1 MSVVRLTL
9 FFALLLTASCWGPQE
24 QPLRVGF
31 VPSENMSEVLK
42 KAQPIVDL
50 MQRKLKTPVQP
61 FVATDYSGVV
71 EALRSGKLDVAFLNP
86 AAFVMAREEADVRVI
101 LKSVRHGSPYFYAAI
116 ITRSDSGITK
126 LTDLKNRS
134 FVFGDPLST
143 SGYIFP
149 KKMFKAVGID
159 PARDFKQ
166 VTHAGGHDATV
177 LAVINKK
184 ADAGAT
190 FSNNTQGTDG
200 AWTLY
205 LKTPEERK
213 QIRVVAYSEPIPAD
227 NLCVS
232 GRLAPQRVQQIEK
245 IFLELSQT
253 ADGKRWL
260 SDLYKIDGF
269 EKATDADYKVVRD
282 AFQEAGIGLKKHWQ

>member
-9 FFALLLTASCWGPQE
+9 FLALLVTAACSGPKE
-24 QPLRVGF
+24 QTLKVGF

-50 MQRKLKTPVQP
+50 LHKKLNVPVQP

-86 AAFVMAREEADVRVI
+86 AAYVMARDEADVRVI
-101 LKSVRHGSPYFYAAI
+101 LKSVRHGTPYFYAAI
-116 ITRSDSGITK
+116 ITRADSGITK
-126 LTDLKNRS
+126 LTDLKDRS

-143 SGYIFP
+143 SGYVFP
-149 KKMFKAVGID
+149 KKMFKAVGLD

-177 LAVINKK
+177 LAVLNRK

-190 FSNNTQGTDG
+190 FSNNTQGNDG

-205 LKTPEERK
+205 LKSPEK
-213 QIRVVAYSEPIPAD
+213 QKKIRVVAYSEPIPAD

-232 GRLAPQRVQQIEK
+232 GSLAPETVKQIES
-245 IFLELSQT
+245 IFLEL
-253 ADGKRWL
+253 GKTPEGKKWL

-269 EKATDADYKVVRD
+269 EKATDDDYKSVRD
-282 AFQEAGIGLKKHWQ
+282 AFNEAGIGLKKHWQ